1 MSIRTLCLSALVA
14 ASVSSVPALA
24 QTPPAPNPAMT
35 APDQYNWQIFA
46 SVVAPVG
53 GAPAFLGWATD
64 AETFVQKPTWPGS
77 ASAAKRT
84 IAGKPRALLLAR
96 PQAILP
102 KHALAATKATPN
114 QPLEIVFRNQ
124 DSFNYIVSNNLQL
137 ASGLAL
143 IAAKNTPIQF
153 PTGAIEV
160 KTNWVDA
167 STMPQNGAPFFT
179 NTFNGATYALVAMHV
194 TSKQLPNWTW
204 ATFEYQGN
212 AGRCDY
218 IGCNDAFGSV
228 NPSVPPQNVSP
239 ATTGQTYLGANQV
252 CTQTSALHTLFTSAN
267 VPQAFSG
274 YCLKGSQIDFT
285 TADGLAIRLG
295 NSVTENG
302 FVQQSSCMTCHGRA
316 AYTVTTNAAQ
326 TSNTGIKATSNAG
339 FDPVSGTA
347 PIGPV
352 DPAWFYTAGSN
363 PPLPMFV
370 GESTLIPTAERVDF
384 VWSIPFCAVN
394 DLVTPVQPSQC
405 TSN

>member
-1 MSIRTLCLSALVA
+1 MSIRSLCLAALVA
-14 ASVSSVPALA
+14 ASITSMPALA
-24 QTPPAPNPAMT
+24 QTSTAPNPAMT
-35 APDQYNWQIFA
+35 SPDAYNWQLFTTI
-46 SVVAPVG
+46 VAPAG
-53 GAPAFLGWATD
+53 GTTPTFLTWATD
-64 AETFVQKPTWPGS
+64 AETFVQTPVWPETTT
-77 ASAAKRT
+77 AAKRP
-84 IAGKPRALLLAR
+84 IEGRPRALLMAR

-102 KHALAATKATPN
+102 KHGLTATKVNP
-114 QPLEIVFRNQ
+114 PLEIVFRNLA
-124 DSFNYIVSNNLQL
+124 SFTYITQNKLQL
-137 ASGLAL
+137 ASGLA
-143 IAAKNTPIQF
+143 AAAANNTPIQF
-153 PTGAIEV
+153 PIGAIEV

-167 STMPQNGAPFFT
+167 STMPKDGTPYFT
-179 NTFNGATYALVAMHV
+179 NTFNGASYALVAMHV
-194 TSKQLPNWTW
+194 TTKQLPNWTW

-239 ATTGQTYLGANQV
+239 ATTGQTYLATNQV
-252 CTQTSALHTLFTSAN
+252 CTQTSQLKALFTAAN
-267 VPQAFSG
+267 VAQAFAG

-295 NSVTENG
+295 NSVTESG

-316 AYTVTTNAAQ
+316 AYTVTTNASPAP
-326 TSNTGIKATSNAG
+326 TGIKATSNAG

-347 PIGPV
+347 PIGPI

-370 GESTLIPTAERVDF
+370 GESTLIPSAQRVDF

-394 DLVTPVQPSQC
+394 DLATPVQPSQC
-405 TSN
+405 ANN